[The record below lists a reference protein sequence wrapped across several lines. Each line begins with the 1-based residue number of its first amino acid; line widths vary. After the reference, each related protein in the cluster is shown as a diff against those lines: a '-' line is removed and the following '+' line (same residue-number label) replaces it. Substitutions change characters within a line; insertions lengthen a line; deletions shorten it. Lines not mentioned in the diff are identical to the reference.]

1 LIRRA
6 LPFFLLFALW
16 APASP
21 APANSAAEHERQ
33 RLEALRKQRAELEQQ
48 LRQSESERAAA
59 ADQLRAT
66 EQAISA
72 TGRKLR
78 ALGIERADLQRV
90 LTEREGEL
98 RALERRIAADQERL
112 ARILRYQ
119 FRPGEADALAVLL
132 AGGDPHAAARDR
144 HFLSLLSQAQAELI
158 AGLRRDADV
167 RRRLAEEVRERTV
180 ALAELL
186 RREEAERTAL
196 RQRQQERQA
205 VLAKL
210 SREIGQQKRRIG
222 ALRQDEQRLAKLLDT
237 LAKKRATRPAA
248 PARPAAPPPV
258 VGAPPPA
265 EPAGASGAFAR
276 LRGKLLMPVRGEIA
290 GRFGARRGDGQT
302 TWKGL
307 FIRAAE
313 GAEVRA
319 VAAGEIVFADWLRGY
334 GNLLIIDHDDDFLS
348 VYGYNQSL
356 LADVGQKVGA
366 GAPVA
371 TVGASGGQPESGLYF
386 ELRHRGQAFDPGRWL
401 GTR

>member
-1 LIRRA
+1 MIRRA

>member
-1 LIRRA
+1 MIRRA

-258 VGAPPPA
+258 AGAPPPA